1 MIKLSF
7 CLTRKSHLSRS
18 EFQDYWINKHAPL
31 VKSVSKDLKI
41 LKYDQIHCQNFD
53 YLDTL
58 RRARVPEGDFPHDY
72 DGIAELYWGSW
83 NIFKNINNE
92 KNLEM
97 LQDFYGK
104 MNQNLLILINPLKCF
119 QILKKFFD

>member
-92 KNLEM
+92 KKSRDAARL
-97 LQDFYGK
+97 LWD
-104 MNQNLLILINPLKCF
+104 LLILINPLKCF

>member
-83 NIFKNINNE
+83 NIFKKINNE
-92 KNLEM
+92 KKSR
-97 LQDFYGK
+97 DAAR
-104 MNQNLLILINPLKCF
+104 LLWEDESKFIN
-119 QILKKFFD
+119 FDKSPQMFSNIKEIF

>member
-7 CLTRKSHLSRS
+7 CLTRQSHLSRS

-58 RRARVPEGDFPHDY
+58 RRARVPEGDLPHDY
-72 DGIAELYWGSW
+72 DGIAELYWGS
-83 NIFKNINNE
+83 
-92 KNLEM
+92 
-97 LQDFYGK
+97 
-104 MNQNLLILINPLKCF
+104 
-119 QILKKFFD
+119 